1 LQSKYNGNF
10 IAKQANIF
18 ADMEER
24 GEEREESLALIQATN
39 KFLT

>member
-18 ADMEER
+18 ADIEER
-24 GEEREESLALIQATN
+24 GEESSALI
-39 KFLT
+39 